1 MSSTNNPGQDPSNN
15 PGQNPGDDHG
25 QASHRRKPASTNG
38 HAPDA
43 NAEEVFGLPPFTRQ
57 ARPTDPNGE
66 AKDQEGEARDQEGE
80 AGNPECCDN
89 ADSCG
94 RAPSLSPSQR
104 RAIPFVAS
112 EPTITAASRAARVS
126 QRTLHRWM
134 NDPGFRDE
142 VERVRTDPVNLCF
155 NSIAS
160 FLPRAM
166 EVMTEALENEDP
178 AIRLEAANYLID
190 CWFRLEAQA
199 DSRQA
204 LLDFQEIQTALDE
217 QTA

>member
-57 ARPTDPNGE
+57 ARPGNPNGE
-66 AKDQEGEARDQEGE
+66 ATDPHGE

-134 NDPGFRDE
+134 NDPCFRDE